1 MQTIPY
7 IRDYVS
13 SLAVGAAC
21 FPACADLR
29 FVKTAMGG
37 LDFVCGGNSTLFRA
51 DDAEGRRVAV
61 KCYRDHQPRR
71 AEVYGQLC
79 AMEVAPWG
87 VLGKFDAEGLTLFQG
102 EDTLTVDV
110 LVTLWVEGVPLD
122 RRVAELLNE
131 GHTEELRALCEEFDA
146 LASWL
151 LAQRWAHGDLKPDN
165 ILATPEGLR
174 LIDFDAAWVP
184 ALTTLRCELG
194 TAGYNHPQRTLAMD
208 SKSVDDWALARIALA
223 LHALTAD
230 EGVRVADVFPWR
242 DECLVRSSECF
253 EELCEMFARAGDA
266 RGVRLCEVL
275 CGAFPELECLDEIFI
290 QCTATPAS
298 DCTTYRGRYGWGLR
312 TPDGTTVEPP
322 VWDDIV
328 CKNGSYFGLLR
339 GVAHCLAP
347 TE

>member
-13 SLAVGAAC
+13 SLAVGAEC

-29 FVKTAMGG
+29 FVKTAQSG
-37 LDFVCGGNSTLFRA
+37 LDFVCGGNSIVFRA
-51 DDAEGRRVAV
+51 EDAEGRSVAV

-71 AEVYGQLC
+71 AEVYALLC
-79 AMEVAPWG
+79 ATDVAPWG
-87 VLGKFDAEGLTLFQG
+87 VVGEFYAEGLTLFQG
-102 EDTLTVDV
+102 DGTLAVDV
-110 LVTLWVEGVPLD
+110 LVTPWVEGVPLD

-131 GHTEELRALCEEFDA
+131 GRVGEIRALCDEFDA

-184 ALTTLRCELG
+184 ALTTPRCEFG
-194 TAGYNHPQRTLAMD
+194 TTGYNHPQRTLAMD
-208 SKSVDDWALARIALA
+208 SKSVDDWALARTSLA

-230 EGVRVADVFPWR
+230 SGVGVADVFPWR
-242 DECLVRSSECF
+242 DDCFVRGSECF
-253 EELCEMFARAGDA
+253 EELCAMFARVGDA

-275 CGAFPELECLDEIFI
+275 CGAFPELECLAEIFI
-290 QCTATPAS
+290 QRNPTTTS
-298 DCTTYRGRYGWGLR
+298 DCTTFRGRYGWGLHS
-312 TPDGTTVEPP
+312 PDGAITEPP
-322 VWDDIV
+322 LWDDIV
-328 CKNGSYFGLLR
+328 QKDGAYYGLLR
-339 GVAHCLAP
+339 GYTYLII
-347 TE
+347 